1 MSIEGRKF
9 PQFYITPPAPCPYL
23 DGMLERKIFTHL
35 IGDQANMLNN
45 TLTHGG
51 FRRSQ
56 NIAYRP
62 ACDKCSACVSVRVLV
77 DNFAMTRSMERT
89 WARNRDLIGTMVAAK
104 PTQEQYS
111 VFRGYIDARHA
122 EGGMSDMTVLDFAA
136 MVEDSFVETRMVE
149 YRPIPEDRLTNPAAL
164 QDGPLTAVA
173 LTDVLEDGLSMIY
186 SFYEPNQARRSLGTF
201 MILDHIQRARTMG
214 LPYLYLGYWVEG
226 SQKMEYKRRFGPQER
241 LTPDGW
247 KRDED

>member
-1 MSIEGRKF
+1 
-9 PQFYITPPAPCPYL
+9 
-23 DGMLERKIFTHL
+23 
-35 IGDQANMLNN
+35 
-45 TLTHGG
+45 
-51 FRRSQ
+51 
-56 NIAYRP
+56 
-62 ACDKCSACVSVRVLV
+62 
-77 DNFAMTRSMERT
+77 MERT